1 MLNFPQF
8 GALQGV
14 RAVVCGTSLA
24 SPHGAQILAENGAQV
39 IHVEHTVVKDVCRSY
54 AGGWLWA
61 LEHRNVFEM
70 ALDYMDHEEGRKV
83 FFDLVKNTDILIECN
98 KGGTFEKHDLSDELL
113 WSINP
118 KLVIV
123 HQSGFG
129 QSGDPYYFKRA
140 SYDMLGQSFSG
151 YTEFAG
157 PNEGDRDF
165 GKPVLCDYIT
175 GTYVALTAMMAL
187 YRAEKTGKGESIDL
201 AQYEAVLRISHYQA
215 TKGMTVGEQPGHYTG
230 CDPNIAGQ
238 ASYECADGG
247 RVCIFIAGGAV
258 VKRAGKLFGWSE
270 DSRFDGLPMVLKGS
284 ALEPEFENYI
294 ETFCKSLPQAEV
306 EQACINAGVPCAPL
320 MKYADMPEHPHYKA
334 RKSYW
339 EYYDAGLGM
348 DVKAQAP
355 AGHFKINP
363 QQVWRG
369 AVGHGY
375 DNEAILKDW
384 GYNDEQI
391 AALYESKAISK
402 LDKDFSP
409 EKP

>member
-1 MLNFPQF
+1 MLNLPKF

-39 IHVEHTVVKDVCRSY
+39 IHVEHTVVKDVCRAY

-70 ALDYMDHEEGRKV
+70 ALDYMDHPQGREIFLKMMET
-83 FFDLVKNTDILIECN
+83 TDILIECN
-98 KGGTFEKHDLSDELL
+98 KGGTFEKHNLPDELL

-129 QSGDPYYFKRA
+129 QSGDPYYYKRA
-140 SYDMLGQSFSG
+140 SYDMLGQSFAG

-165 GKPVLCDYIT
+165 GKPVVCDYIT
-175 GTYVALTAMMAL
+175 GTYVALTAMMGL
-187 YRAEKTGKGESIDL
+187 YNAEKTGKGESIDL

-215 TKGMTVGEQPGHYTG
+215 TLGMTLGDQPDHYTG
-230 CDPNIAGQ
+230 CDPNIAGE
-238 ASYECADGG
+238 ASYECSDGK
-247 RVCIFIAGGAV
+247 RVCIFIAGGSV
-258 VKRAGKLFGWSE
+258 LKRAGKLFGW
-270 DSRFDGLPMVLKGS
+270 DSNPAFDGLPLVAKGS
-284 ALEPEFENYI
+284 ELEPIFENHI
-294 ETFCKSLPQAEV
+294 KSYCISHTQKEV
-306 EQACINAGVPCAPL
+306 EQACIDNGVPCAPL
-320 MKYADMPEHPHYKA
+320 MHYKDMPEHPHYKA
-334 RKSYW
+334 RNSYW
-339 EYYDAGLGM
+339 EYYDANLGM
-348 DVKAQAP
+348 NVKAQAP
-355 AGHFKINP
+355 AGHFKNNP

-369 AVGHGY
+369 PVGHGF
-375 DNEAILKDW
+375 DNEDILKDC

-391 AALYESKAISK
+391 AAFYDCKAISK
-402 LDKDFSP
+402 LDKDFKLEP
-409 EKP
+409 